1 MTSLIEELMV
11 VGAYMRIMYERIQ
24 DTKGGIV
31 NVREINMCEI
41 ICIRDFQ
48 YQKGTCF
55 LSYA

>member
-31 NVREINMCEI
+31 TVREINMCEI
-41 ICIRDFQ
+41 IWIRDFQ